1 MSVLSEQD
9 LAIVRDLVTRA
20 RLAADG
26 VDLNR
31 LNEGQQGHG
40 VRELRQGGWHT
51 GSRTPDELAAR
62 EREVAELIVEGLTNQ
77 EIAEQLQI
85 ACGTAGQYVKSIIAK
100 LGARN
105 RTHAAVLLVRCV
117 KLEEAS

>member
-1 MSVLSEQD
+1 MDNDYKEQRPE
-9 LAIVRDLVTRA
+9 ASSATGSRP
-20 RLAADG
+20 
-26 VDLNR
+26 LNDAH
-31 LNEGQQGHG
+31 QGHG
-40 VRELRQGGWHT
+40 VRDLRQGGWHT
-51 GSRTPDELAAR
+51 GSRTADELAAR

-77 EIAEQLQI
+77 EIADQLQI

-117 KLEEAS
+117 CWPEEKAAV